1 VCDLLFRADLGSRA
15 PEAWESGTE
24 RGCGGSGI
32 HSGGSGIHSTGGGSE
47 SCDREPSS
55 ATKEQATGLSLHS
68 PNAVMCVQDT
78 CPVLGHREG
87 MLGREV
93 LLSSWA
99 PVELSV

>member
-1 VCDLLFRADLGSRA
+1 
-15 PEAWESGTE
+15 
-24 RGCGGSGI
+24 
-32 HSGGSGIHSTGGGSE
+32 
-47 SCDREPSS
+47 
-55 ATKEQATGLSLHS
+55 
-68 PNAVMCVQDT
+68 MCVQDT